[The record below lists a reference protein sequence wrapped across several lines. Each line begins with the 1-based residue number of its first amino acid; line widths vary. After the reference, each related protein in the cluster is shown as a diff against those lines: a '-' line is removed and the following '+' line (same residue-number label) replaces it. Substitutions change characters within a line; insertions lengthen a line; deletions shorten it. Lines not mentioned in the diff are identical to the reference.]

1 MINLTRDQQ
10 EILKQIE
17 QFFAGVDKIFLLKG
31 SAGTGKTTII
41 RLITDV
47 LRRNDIPFSLMAPT
61 GKAASVI
68 QARTGHEARTIHS
81 CIYSFD
87 GLEEVKE
94 DGKSNDDDD
103 DVTPLYK
110 FRTRDCGGT
119 SISIVDEA
127 SMVSN
132 NYSDSGI
139 LRFGSGYLL
148 DDLIAY
154 SGILR
159 SDLKSKI
166 IFVGDPY
173 QLSPVGSARPVAL
186 DAGYLRENYRVGVDE
201 GELITPVRFG
211 ESPGILKNATFL
223 RDRLISG
230 VIGNL
235 LIEENEGCSFLLAGE
250 DVVDCYLEAYHQG
263 KESVMISST
272 NADTWLYNTSVR
284 DRLYGFE
291 APLREGEQLMVVQN
305 RYSPNG
311 VPLLNGDIVTVKKVF
326 EPFERTVKMKRGK
339 KILTEV
345 LHFRKI
351 EVGFPGLEG
360 DFVAT
365 VLIIEDLLF
374 GMDRDL
380 TRNQMIALYVDFIQ
394 RHKHLKRKS
403 AEFTKALMNDD
414 FFNALRVKFCH
425 AITCHKAQGSE
436 WGKVFVDPATYHNSL
451 SREYVRWLY
460 TAVTRARLELKM
472 ISDRFHN
479 GKTRLSI
486 EEGTPELVPVQ
497 EVPADYTPLSVLK
510 AGISGYLEGRGFRVD
525 FITELQWRLRYSV
538 ASDRGQLVF
547 DVIYNGA
554 NKITSVMFQNPVS
567 EVQSLVETRLRE
579 VAAGLMNKVFI
590 TIPTGEPEITGIP
603 TEPAVTDVLI
613 GRVGSVVSASGASV
627 RRIDH
632 MPWRLR
638 CRIADRE
645 NVMTADISYKKNG
658 TPTAIEVKTQ
668 NSSSAEF
675 AKEISLLIS
684 NRI

>member
-1 MINLTRDQQ
+1 MQLTPDQQ
-10 EILKQIE
+10 EILKKIE
-17 QFFAGVDKIFLLKG
+17 QFFAGDDKIFLLKG

-47 LRRNDIPFSLMAPT
+47 LQRNDLPFSLMAPT

-81 CIYSFD
+81 CIYQFD
-87 GLEEVKE
+87 RLEEVKE
-94 DGKSNDDDD
+94 DSKSGEDDD
-103 DVTPLYK
+103 DVAPLYR
-110 FRTRDCGGT
+110 FSIRDCEGT

-139 LRFGSGYLL
+139 LRFGSGYVL
-148 DDLIAY
+148 DDLVAH

-159 SDLKSKI
+159 SDLRSKI

-173 QLSPVGSARPVAL
+173 QLSPVGSATPVAL
-186 DAGYLRENYRVGVDE
+186 DKDYLEENYRVGVDE

-230 VIGNL
+230 VIGNI
-235 LIEENEGCSFLLAGE
+235 LIEENQGCTFLKPEE
-250 DVVDCYLEAYHQG
+250 DVVDRYLDAFNRG
-263 KESVMISST
+263 LESVMISST
-272 NADTWLYNTSVR
+272 NAHTWLYNTSVR

-291 APLREGEQLMVVQN
+291 APLREGENLMIVQN
-305 RYSPNG
+305 RHFANG
-311 VPLLNGDIVTVKKVF
+311 VALLNGDIVTVRKVF
-326 EPFERTVKMKRGK
+326 EPFERTVRMKRGK

-351 EVGFPGLEG
+351 EIGFPGSEG
-360 DFVAT
+360 DLGVSL
-365 VLIIEDLLF
+365 LIIEDLLF
-374 GMDRDL
+374 GKDRDL
-380 TRNQMIALYVDFIQ
+380 TRNQIVALYVDFIQ

-403 AEFTKALMNDD
+403 AEFIEALSKDE

-436 WGKVFVDPATYHNSL
+436 WQLVFVDPVTYHNSL

-460 TAVTRARLELKM
+460 TAVTRSRLELIM
-472 ISDRFHN
+472 MSDGFHN
-479 GKTRLSI
+479 GRTRLSL

-497 EVPADYTPLSVLK
+497 EVAVGSGPLEVLK
-510 AGISGYLEGRGFRVD
+510 TGVTQYVEGPGYSVD
-525 FITELQWRLRYSV
+525 AITELQWRLRYSV
-538 ASDRGQLVF
+538 KTDGTVFSF

-554 NKITSVMFQNPVS
+554 MKVTSVMFPESSSGEISIS
-567 EVQSLVETRLRE
+567 ERRLRE
-579 VAAGLMNKVFI
+579 VAGALVNKVFV
-590 TIPTGEPEITGIP
+590 TLPDGEPEITGTP
-603 TEPAVTDVLI
+603 TDPAVTDVLI
-613 GRVGSVVSASGASV
+613 QRVGSVISPSGASL

-638 CRIADRE
+638 CKIADSE
-645 NVMTADISYKKNG
+645 NVMIADISYKKNG

-668 NSSSAEF
+668 NSSSADF
-675 AKEISLLIS
+675 AREISLLIS

>member
-1 MINLTRDQQ
+1 MQLTPDQQ
-10 EILKQIE
+10 EILKKIE
-17 QFFAGVDKIFLLKG
+17 QFFAGDDKIFLLKG

-41 RLITDV
+41 RLVTDV
-47 LRRNDIPFSLMAPT
+47 LQRNDLPFSLMAPT

-81 CIYSFD
+81 CIYQFD
-87 GLEEVKE
+87 RLEEVKE
-94 DGKSNDDDD
+94 DSKSGEDDD
-103 DVTPLYK
+103 DVAPLYR
-110 FRTRDCGGT
+110 FSIRDCEGT

-139 LRFGSGYLL
+139 LRFGSGYVL
-148 DDLIAY
+148 DDLVAH

-159 SDLKSKI
+159 SDLRSKI

-173 QLSPVGSARPVAL
+173 QLSPVGSATSVAL
-186 DAGYLRENYRVGVDE
+186 DAGYLEENYRVGVDE

-230 VIGNL
+230 VIGNI
-235 LIEENEGCSFLLAGE
+235 LIEENQGCTFLKPEE
-250 DVVDCYLEAYHQG
+250 DVVDSYLDAFNRG
-263 KESVMISST
+263 LESVMISST
-272 NADTWLYNTSVR
+272 NAHTWLYNTSVR

-291 APLREGEQLMVVQN
+291 APLREGENLMIVQN
-305 RYSPNG
+305 RHFANG
-311 VPLLNGDIVTVKKVF
+311 VALLNGDIVTVRKVF
-326 EPFERTVKMKRGK
+326 EPFERTVRMKRGK

-351 EVGFPGLEG
+351 EIGFPGSEG
-360 DFVAT
+360 DLGVSL
-365 VLIIEDLLF
+365 LIIEDLLF
-374 GMDRDL
+374 GKDRDL
-380 TRNQMIALYVDFIQ
+380 TRNQIVALYVDFIQ

-403 AEFTKALMNDD
+403 AEFIEALSKDE

-436 WGKVFVDPATYHNSL
+436 WQLVFVDPVTYHNSL

-460 TAVTRARLELKM
+460 TAVTRSRLELIM
-472 ISDRFHN
+472 MSDGFHN
-479 GKTRLSI
+479 GRTRLSL
-486 EEGTPELVPVQ
+486 EDGTPELVPVQ
-497 EVPADYTPLSVLK
+497 EVAVGSGPLEVLK
-510 AGISGYLEGRGFRVD
+510 TGVTQYVEGPGYSVD
-525 FITELQWRLRYSV
+525 AITELQWRLRYSV
-538 ASDRGQLVF
+538 KTDGTVFSF

-554 NKITSVMFQNPVS
+554 MKVTSVMFPESSSGEISIS
-567 EVQSLVETRLRE
+567 ERRLRE
-579 VAAGLMNKVFI
+579 VAGALVNKVFV
-590 TIPTGEPEITGIP
+590 TLPDGEPEITGTP
-603 TEPAVTDVLI
+603 SDPSVTDVLI
-613 GRVGSVVSASGASV
+613 QRVGSVISPSGASL

-638 CRIADRE
+638 CKIADSE
-645 NVMTADISYKKNG
+645 NVMIADISYKKNG

-668 NSSSAEF
+668 NSSSADF
-675 AKEISLLIS
+675 AREISLLIS

>member
-1 MINLTRDQQ
+1 MQLTRDQQ
-10 EILKQIE
+10 EILKKIE
-17 QFFAGVDKIFLLKG
+17 QFFAGDDRIFLLKG
-31 SAGTGKTTII
+31 SAGTGKSTII
-41 RLITDV
+41 RLITE
-47 LRRNDIPFSLMAPT
+47 LLSRNDLGFSLMAPT

-81 CIYSFD
+81 CIYEFD
-87 GLEEVKE
+87 RLEEVKE
-94 DGKSNDDDD
+94 DSKSDEEDD
-103 DVTPLYK
+103 DVAPLYK
-110 FRTRDCGGT
+110 FSIRDCQGT

-139 LRFGSGYLL
+139 LRFGSGYVL
-148 DDLIAY
+148 DDLVAF

-159 SDLKSKI
+159 SDLRSKI

-173 QLSPVGSARPVAL
+173 QLAPVGSVRSVAL
-186 DAGYLRENYRVGVDE
+186 DAEYLRENYRVGVDE

-235 LIEENEGCSFLLAGE
+235 LIEENQGCTFLKADE
-250 DVVDCYLEAYHQG
+250 DVVDRYLDAFQQG
-263 KESVMISST
+263 TDSVIISST
-272 NADTWLYNTSVR
+272 NSHTWLYNTAVR

-291 APLREGEQLMVVQN
+291 APLREGEKLMIVQN
-305 RYSPNG
+305 RHFANG
-311 VPLLNGDIVTVKKVF
+311 VALLNGDIVTVRKVF
-326 EPFERTVKMKRGK
+326 EPAERTVRMKRGK
-339 KILTEV
+339 KIITEM
-345 LHFRKI
+345 LHFRRI
-351 EVGFPGLEG
+351 EIGFPGPAGEEA
-360 DFVAT
+360 VQ
-365 VLIIEDLLF
+365 VMIIEDLLF
-374 GMDRDL
+374 GKSRDL
-380 TRNQMIALYVDFIQ
+380 TRDQIIALYVDFIR

-403 AEFTKALMNDD
+403 AEFTKALIEDE

-436 WGKVFVDPATYHNSL
+436 WQKVFVDPVTYHNSL

-460 TAVTRARLELKM
+460 TAVTRARLELIM
-472 ISDRFHN
+472 TSDRFHN
-479 GKTRLSI
+479 GRTRLAL

-497 EVPADYTPLSVLK
+497 EVAAGSGPLEILK
-510 AGISGYLEGRGFRVD
+510 TGVTGYIEGLGYFVD
-525 FITELQWRLRYSV
+525 AITELQWRLRYSV
-538 ASDRGQLVF
+538 KTDGTDLSF

-554 NKITSVMFQNPVS
+554 MKVTSVMFPGSPSGEVS
-567 EVQSLVETRLRE
+567 ISERRLRE
-579 VAAGLMNKVFI
+579 AADGLINKVFLAL
-590 TIPTGEPEITGIP
+590 PNGEPEITGTPSDP
-603 TEPAVTDVLI
+603 TVTDVLI
-613 GRVGSVVSASGASV
+613 GRVESVISPSGASV

-638 CRIADRE
+638 CRIADSE
-645 NVMTADISYKKNG
+645 NIMTADISYKKNG

-675 AKEISLLIS
+675 AREISLLIS